1 MKIYFYLLNN
11 ENLLLFIFL
20 VINNNIISPNSAFCF
35 AGWCFVLST
44 DTMTSLTTGRIIN
57 LKYYTLY
64 TTIPLNTVQGS
75 FSYKEGWLQQFFKM
89 LLLWQDPLYE
99 AKVMKCKT
107 WSSDLIWL
115 ISWFQA
121 YQWRGGGASSISI
134 PPPSEMKS
142 GHSPIWKNHSPP
154 SEADPPDFFKF
165 NFLHYFIY
173 FESILYNLYC
183 VRYLVP

>member
-1 MKIYFYLLNN
+1 MPWRVWTLLIAVVTFYKYLQVIIQSKLLLIKVWIMKIYFYLLNN

-115 ISWFQA
+115 ISWFQV
-121 YQWRGGGASSISI
+121 YQWFDLTMI
-134 PPPSEMKS
+134 E
-142 GHSPIWKNHSPP
+142 
-154 SEADPPDFFKF
+154 
-165 NFLHYFIY
+165 
-173 FESILYNLYC
+173 
-183 VRYLVP
+183 